1 MAYCKITKNK
11 LKKIHSFGKM
21 PIANAFIDKNDFNK
35 EFFFE
40 MEIGFSEKL
49 SLLQLID
56 HPKPEM
62 MFNQN
67 YPFFTSSSMYMV
79 AHFNEYAN
87 WIKKKYEPI

>member
-1 MAYCKITKNK
+1 MAECKVTKK
-11 LKKIHSFGKM
+11 ELKKIHSFGKM
-21 PIANAFIDKNDFNK
+21 PIANAFLDRKDFNK

-67 YPFFTSSSMYMV
+67 YPFFTSSSKYMV
-79 AHFNEYAN
+79 KHFNEYAS
-87 WIKKKYEPI
+87 WVKKIMELL

>member
-1 MAYCKITKNK
+1 MSHCKITKKK
-11 LKKIHSFGKM
+11 LKKILSFGKM
-21 PIANAFIDKNDFNK
+21 PIANAFIDKNDFNN

-67 YPFFTSSSMYMV
+67 YPFFTSSSRYMV
-79 AHFNEYAN
+79 SHFNEYAN
-87 WIKKKYEPI
+87 WVKKKIRS